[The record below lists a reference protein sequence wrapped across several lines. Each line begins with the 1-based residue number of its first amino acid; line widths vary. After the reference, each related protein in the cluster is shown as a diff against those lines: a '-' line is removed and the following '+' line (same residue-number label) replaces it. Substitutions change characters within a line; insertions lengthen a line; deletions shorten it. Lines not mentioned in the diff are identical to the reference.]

1 MTDRLSD
8 IEILERI
15 GEIRESQ
22 ARTET
27 ILRQLTDN
35 LPRCNDHATR
45 LRSTEA
51 NIAQLWTVFKVA
63 GTITGLLLT
72 AVGVVAA
79 FV

>member
-1 MTDRLSD
+1 MTERLSD
-8 IEILERI
+8 VEILERI

-45 LRSTEA
+45 LRSAEA

-63 GTITGLLLT
+63 GTITGLLIS
-72 AVGVVAA
+72 AVGVIAA
-79 FV
+79 LV